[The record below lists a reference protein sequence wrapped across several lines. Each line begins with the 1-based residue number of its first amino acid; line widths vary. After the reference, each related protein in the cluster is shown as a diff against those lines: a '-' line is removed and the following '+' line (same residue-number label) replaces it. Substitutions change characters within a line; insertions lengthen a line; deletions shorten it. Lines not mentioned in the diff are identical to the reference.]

1 MTEHRDL
8 ELSKLMHLL
17 EAGTSAPLAVK
28 EAARQL
34 QEAGF
39 TELEFE
45 HTWGLEHGGKYFLRH
60 HDTTLLAFTVGE
72 QLQYRDGFRIAA
84 AHTDYPCFRIK
95 PNPGIEASGYRE
107 LNLEVY
113 GGPILNTWLDRPLG
127 ISGRVAAASD
137 EIMHPRMYYV
147 NSKRPLA
154 VIPNLAVHLNREV
167 NQGQELNRQT
177 DLLPLIGTLKGEL
190 EQNGDF
196 LNYLAEKLEID
207 RTEILDYELWLTC
220 LQQPQLV
227 GVTEDFLVSPRL
239 DNLTSVQAL
248 LSGIIGGTRK
258 EGVQMIALFD
268 HEEVGSKSKQ
278 GASSLLLLHV
288 MEKICGCFGWA
299 STQQK
304 EAIYGSMLLSADVAH
319 GMHPNYVSKMDLTSQ
334 PLLNGGVCI
343 KEACSQSYATDCR
356 AVAIIEQICRA
367 GEIPYQK
374 YVNRSDVRGGRTLSS
389 LVSGIIPIPA
399 VDVGVPILAMH
410 SAVETMGAQD
420 QKSLTDLVTSFFSV

>member
-1 MTEHRDL
+1 MTESKNL

-34 QEAGF
+34 QASGF
-39 TELEFE
+39 TELEFDN
-45 HTWGLEHGGKYFLRH
+45 TWGLEHGGKYFLKH
-60 HDTTLLAFTVGE
+60 HDTTLLAFAIGE

-95 PNPGIEASGYRE
+95 PNPGIEASGYRQ
-107 LNLEVY
+107 LNIEVY

-127 ISGRVAAASD
+127 VSGRVAAASD
-137 EIMHPRMYYV
+137 DIFHPRMYYV
-147 NSKRPLA
+147 NSKRPLM
-154 VIPNLAVHLNREV
+154 VIPNLAVHLNREI
-167 NQGQELNRQT
+167 NKGQELNRQT
-177 DLLPLIGTLKGEL
+177 DLLPLIGTLAGEM
-190 EQNGDF
+190 EENGDF
-196 LNYLAEKLEID
+196 LHYLAEKLEID

-220 LQQPQLV
+220 LQPPQLT
-227 GVTEDFLVSPRL
+227 GVKEDFLVSPRL

-258 EGVQMIALFD
+258 AGVQMIALFD

-288 MEKICGCFGWA
+288 MEKICSCFGWTL
-299 STQQK
+299 SQQK
-304 EAIYGSMLLSADVAH
+304 EAIYDSMLLSADVAH
-319 GMHPNYVSKMDLTSQ
+319 GMHPNYMSKMDLTSH

-343 KEACSQSYATDCR
+343 KEACSQSYATDCH
-356 AVAIIEQICRA
+356 AIAIVEQICRA
-367 GEIPYQK
+367 KEIPYQK
-374 YVNRSDVRGGRTLSS
+374 YVNRSDLKGGRTLSS
-389 LVSGIIPIPA
+389 LVSGMIPIPA
-399 VDVGVPILAMH
+399 VDVGVPVLAMH
-410 SAVETMGAQD
+410 SAVETMGARD